1 MFMLLGHGA
10 HEPKTGLAAKID
22 KQIFIYIRGKVCR
35 IMHVAAR
42 ADGMGAADISALHP
56 QP

>member
-22 KQIFIYIRGKVCR
+22 KQIFIYIRGKVSR

-42 ADGMGAADISALHP
+42 ADSMGAADISALHP